1 MTSRDKV
8 LGLEAFLAVR
18 RSLPEGF
25 RLVFTNG
32 CFDILHPGHVDL
44 LERARALGDGLILG
58 LNSDAS
64 VKSLGKG
71 GNRPVNPEADRAAVL
86 AGLACIDWVVSFEES
101 TPLELIT
108 AVQPDILVKG
118 GDWAVD
124 QIVGRE
130 VVQARG
136 GQVISLEL
144 LPGYSTTALIERI
157 RKA

>member
-8 LGLEAFLAVR
+8 LGLEAFLEIR
-18 RSLPEGF
+18 RGLPEGF

-44 LERARALGDGLILG
+44 LARARALGDGLILG

-108 AVQPDILVKG
+108 VVQPDILVKG
-118 GDWAVD
+118 GDWA
-124 QIVGRE
+124 
-130 VVQARG
+130 
-136 GQVISLEL
+136 
-144 LPGYSTTALIERI
+144 
-157 RKA
+157 